1 MERPAPQPPL
11 TIFIVDDHPLDVQ
24 FIQGVLDAHALPYD
38 LQVIDN
44 GNDAL
49 AVFDQLAQQ
58 ESLRSPTIVLL
69 DLHLPQQEGKAIRS
83 ISSAL

>member
-11 TIFIVDDHPLDVQ
+11 TIFLVDDSPLDVQ
-24 FIQGVLDAHALPYD
+24 FIQWVLDAHELPYD

-58 ESLRSPTIVLL
+58 ESLRSAPPTR
-69 DLHLPQQEGKAIRS
+69 AS
-83 ISSAL
+83 